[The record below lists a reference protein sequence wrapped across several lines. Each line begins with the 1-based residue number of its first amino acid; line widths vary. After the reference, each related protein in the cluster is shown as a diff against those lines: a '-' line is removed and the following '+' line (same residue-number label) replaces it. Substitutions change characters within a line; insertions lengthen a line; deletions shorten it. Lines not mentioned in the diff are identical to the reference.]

1 MIAITGGGTGG
12 HLAIAKTLAIELH
25 NRGFQTVFIGSS
37 RGQDK
42 MWFENDN
49 IFKFKYFLSSSG
61 VVNKKGISK
70 LTSLLN
76 ILKLSIKCGQIFKK
90 HNINLV
96 ISVGGYSSAPA
107 SFAALFFRKKFFIH
121 EQNAICG
128 RLNQILKPFCTKF
141 FSSYGNN
148 PYDYPV
154 DKKFFAVSRVR
165 NDLKTVIFLGGSGG
179 ASFINSLALSLAP
192 RLDQK
197 NINIIHQCGEKDFDS
212 LQKSYENLGIKV
224 ELFKF
229 SPNIEC
235 FMSKA
240 DICVSRAGASTLW
253 ELAANALPS
262 IFIPFPYA
270 AKNHQFFNA
279 KFLQDKK
286 LATICE
292 QKDANSE
299 HILNIIFQTDIN
311 FISNSLKNTIL
322 EGGAEKIIAE
332 VLQFNIKN

>member
-1 MIAITGGGTGG
+1 M
-12 HLAIAKTLAIELH
+12 
-25 NRGFQTVFIGSS
+25 
-37 RGQDK
+37 
-42 MWFENDN
+42 
-49 IFKFKYFLSSSG
+49 
-61 VVNKKGISK
+61 
-70 LTSLLN
+70 
-76 ILKLSIKCGQIFKK
+76 
-90 HNINLV
+90 
-96 ISVGGYSSAPA
+96 
-107 SFAALFFRKKFFIH
+107 
-121 EQNAICG
+121 
-128 RLNQILKPFCTKF
+128 
-141 FSSYGNN
+141 
-148 PYDYPV
+148 
-154 DKKFFAVSRVR
+154 DKKLFAVSRVR
-165 NDLKTVIFLGGSGG
+165 NDLKTVIFLGGSQG

-197 NINIIHQCGEKDFDS
+197 NISIIHQCGEKDFDS